1 MKTVSQLLENKGHD
15 IWSVSPRS
23 TVLEAIKLMADKSI
37 GAVIVLSDNQLK
49 GILSERDYTCKVILK
64 GRSSSDTPVA
74 DIMQSKVICARP
86 DSSMEEC
93 MVLMTEKK
101 IRHLPVIDDQAIVG
115 MISIGDI
122 VKEIISEQQYM
133 IEQLE
138 SYIHG

>member
-23 TVLEAIKLMADKSI
+23 TVLEAIKLMADKGI
-37 GAVIVLSDNQLK
+37 GSVIVLSDNQLK